1 MQLTVTRKITLG
13 FLASLGVMGAMAV
26 VSYLGT
32 QRMIDDI
39 EDVSRTYEIMGEVR
53 DIRHVASRINSSV
66 RGYVIT
72 GKDEFLDPFRE
83 ELKEMER
90 QLREVRALTAAK
102 PEQQERLKMIEK
114 LIAEQVTYSTNLIA
128 LRTEKGFE
136 AAERVVSTGEG
147 KKRISLIL
155 EIVKQMLD
163 FERSLLAQRKEIQ
176 DDSVLLANGLIIV
189 GGAMAVI
196 IVAFASMVMRQDM
209 RERERLERAILEIGD
224 RKQQQ
229 MGHDLHDSVCQELA
243 GIAFMGQ
250 VVERKLA
257 GRLPEEAA
265 EVAKMTALVSK
276 ATEHARSIARG
287 LQPVEVESNGLMV
300 ALEEMARTTREIFH
314 IECKFECEGNV
325 LVGDNVTAVH
335 LYRIAQEAVHNAIRH
350 GGAKKVTIRLR
361 NSQGN
366 ASLEVRDDG
375 KGMPDVLPERKGMGI
390 ETMRY
395 RAEVIG
401 GTLEF
406 RRAPERGTLVRC
418 AFKLPAAKPEGKTRV
433 MSKV

>member
-1 MQLTVTRKITLG
+1 
-13 FLASLGVMGAMAV
+13 MGAMAV
-26 VSYLGT
+26 ISYWGT
-32 QRMIDDI
+32 QRMIEDI
-39 EDVSRTYEIMGEVR
+39 EDVARTHEIMGEIR
-53 DIRHVASRINSSV
+53 DIRLVASRANSSV
-66 RGYVIT
+66 RGYIIT

-83 ELKEMER
+83 ELQEMER
-90 QLREVRALTAAK
+90 QVREVRTLTAAK
-102 PEQQERLKMIEK
+102 PEQKERLETIEK
-114 LIAEQVTYSTNLIA
+114 LIAEQVAYSTNLIA
-128 LRTEKGFE
+128 IRREKGFE

-147 KKRISLIL
+147 KKRVNLIL
-155 EIVKQMLD
+155 EIVEQMLD
-163 FERSLLAQRKEIQ
+163 HERGLLAQRKEIQ

-189 GGAMAVI
+189 GGVLAVI
-196 IVAFASMVMRQDM
+196 IVSFASVVLRQDV

-300 ALEEMARTTREIFH
+300 ALEEMTRTTREIFH

-325 LVGDNVTAVH
+325 LVADNVMAVH

-361 NSQGN
+361 NAQGT
-366 ASLEVRDDG
+366 ATLEVRDDG
-375 KGMPDVLPERKGMGI
+375 KGMPDVLPEHKGMGI

-406 RRAPERGTLVRC
+406 RRAPERGTMVRC
-418 AFKLPAAKPEGKTRV
+418 TFKLATPKGEAKTKMMSRV
-433 MSKV
+433 